1 MSLTLKNDRFEQFG
15 PDQWT
20 VNSILFKDS
29 SEIIAVFTI
38 MNTFSNQIL
47 LFLYA
52 ISYIRL
58 SLLSINISWQKSIWN
73 TVEILVDLN
82 IRTHVQ
88 ENCKRFEGCKIIGVI
103 TSSIISKISS
113 RVSIE
118 PIAWIELLWSFIV
131 RFPIWIYL
139 LNLYH
144 FYRYIDQ
151 KFTFHYR
158 NNR

>member
-1 MSLTLKNDRFEQFG
+1 MIYKNDRFEQFG

-82 IRTHVQ
+82 IRTHV
-88 ENCKRFEGCKIIGVI
+88 
-103 TSSIISKISS
+103 
-113 RVSIE
+113 
-118 PIAWIELLWSFIV
+118 
-131 RFPIWIYL
+131 
-139 LNLYH
+139 
-144 FYRYIDQ
+144 
-151 KFTFHYR
+151 
-158 NNR
+158 